1 MPENTGGPKVATERS
16 AQDEIVRQQKIIQ
29 ALMNR
34 IEREANGQRS
44 DFVQFQTN
52 VILENQVRARTA
64 ELEAAVVENRE
75 INQSLVAARLK
86 MTQEIEERKR
96 VQAALE
102 KEKDEQRALIQKLE
116 SAQNQ
121 LLQSEQLASIGQLA
135 AGLAHE
141 INNPIGFVNSNLST
155 LQTYAAD
162 LLRLIAVYE
171 RYTARREPDPA
182 ALAEVEAVRQAI
194 DIDYLREDI
203 ASLIAE
209 SIDGAVRVHRI
220 VQDMRDFSLAGDD
233 RWQLADLHHGLDS
246 TLNIVWGEIKDRAQI
261 VKAFGELP
269 EVECLPCQI
278 NQVFMNLLMN
288 AAQACEG
295 GGTITLSSGAD
306 GEWVWIDVADTGCG
320 IAAEHLTKIFDPFFT
335 TKPVGQG
342 TGLGLSVSYG
352 IAKRHGGCLEVE
364 SHPGRGTRFRL
375 CLPARQRTATEDHH
389 TACGCPTVGEQTAFD
404 A

>member
-1 MPENTGGPKVATERS
+1 MTERS
-16 AQDEIVRQQKIIQ
+16 AEDEVVRQQKIIQ
-29 ALMNR
+29 ALLDR
-34 IEREANGQRS
+34 IDREARGQRS
-44 DFVQFQTN
+44 DFAQFQNN
-52 VILENQVRARTA
+52 VILENQVRAQTA
-64 ELEAAVVENRE
+64 ELESAVVENRE
-75 INQSLVAARLK
+75 INQSLAAARLK
-86 MTQEIEERKR
+86 MAQEIDERKR

-141 INNPIGFVNSNLST
+141 INNPIGFINSNLST

-162 LLRLIAVYE
+162 MLRLIAVYE
-171 RYTARREPDPA
+171 RHTARRELDPA

-220 VQDMRDFSLAGDD
+220 VQDMRDFSRVGDD
-233 RWQLADLHHGLDS
+233 GWQFADLHHGLDS
-246 TLNIVWGEIKDRAQI
+246 TLNIVGGEIKDRAQI
-261 VKAFGELP
+261 VKALGDLP

-342 TGLGLSVSYG
+342 AGLGLSVSYG

-364 SHPGRGTRFRL
+364 SHLGRGARFRL
-375 CLPARQRTATEDHH
+375 CLPVRQRPVNDDRSPP
-389 TACGCPTVGEQTAFD
+389 CRCPTDSKCA
-404 A
+404 

>member
-1 MPENTGGPKVATERS
+1 MSENAGGPKGVTERS
-16 AQDEIVRQQKIIQ
+16 AEDEVVRQQKIIQ
-29 ALMNR
+29 ALLNR
-34 IEREANGQRS
+34 IDREARGQRS
-44 DFVQFQTN
+44 DFVQFKNN
-52 VILENQVRARTA
+52 VILENQVRAQTA
-64 ELEAAVVENRE
+64 ELESAVVENRE
-75 INQSLVAARLK
+75 INQSLAAARLK
-86 MTQEIEERKR
+86 MAQEIDERKR

-171 RYTARREPDPA
+171 RYTARCEADPA

-246 TLNIVWGEIKDRAQI
+246 TLNIVWGEIKDRAQV

-389 TACGCPTVGEQTAFD
+389 AACGCPTAGEQTAFD